1 MANKLTVKEAKL
13 VKGKV
18 KGLTHHEAYV
28 EAGYSTGVNNPDKV
42 ARVNASRVLARPNV
56 QEALQKEMERQG
68 ITTELIIKP
77 IKDGL
82 LAEKVTIVGN
92 GDSAMAE
99 ITPDHSIRLKASSMA
114 QTLIGANKTK
124 EGGDTYNFNAIIN
137 KDRDEFGL

>member
-1 MANKLTVKEAKL
+1 MAKLTVKEAKF
-13 VKGKV
+13 VKEVVSGKSNTQAALIATGATSV
-18 KGLTHHEAYV
+18 NSAKTLGHRL
-28 EAGYSTGVNNPDKV
+28 ST
-42 ARVNASRVLARPNV
+42 RVNV

-99 ITPDHSIRLKASSMA
+99 ITPDHQIRLKASSMA
-114 QTLIGANKTK
+114 QTLIGANKNK
-124 EGGDTYNFNAIIN
+124 DGDTINNFGQMIMAQRDKYN
-137 KDRDEFGL
+137 D